1 MGSLGSG
8 GLPGD
13 RLDSDRHLEEF
24 LLAFWLS
31 LSSVVSDPGVM
42 DDSWIERLADRK
54 PGGTF
59 FGDYA
64 RLLRC
69 LSGLLRLFSK
79 AEESRRR
86 NEELTRL
93 RCVPSAVSCLSF
105 LRHVPPGRS
114 AGCVSR

>member
-8 GLPGD
+8 GLPGN

-31 LSSVVSDPGVM
+31 LSSVVSDPGVV

-64 RLLRC
+64 RL
-69 LSGLLRLFSK
+69 S
-79 AEESRRR
+79 
-86 NEELTRL
+86 
-93 RCVPSAVSCLSF
+93 
-105 LRHVPPGRS
+105 PGRS
-114 AGCVSR
+114 AGCVSRHYRGAL